1 MADAVKITLGPK
13 GRNVILEKGYGAP
26 TITNDGVTIAKEIE
40 MEDRVE
46 NMGAEIAKEVASKT
60 NDSAGDGTTTAVVL
74 TQAIVKEGM
83 RVTTL
88 GVNPLGI
95 RKGIESAT
103 QAVVEALKKIAK
115 PIKNKEEIEQVATV
129 SAESVEFGK
138 MIAHAIDKV
147 GKDGVVTVEESQ
159 SFDVESEFVEGM
171 QFDKGY
177 ISPYMITNAERME
190 AVYEDAQIL
199 ITDKKISSI
208 QEILPLLEKI
218 AGTGK
223 KDLVIISDDVDGEAL
238 TTLVVNKLRGTFN
251 ALAIKAPGY
260 GDRKKEMLQDIAI
273 LTGGKVVS
281 EEVGLK
287 LATVEVDVLGKAR
300 KIIATKDNTTIVGG
314 KGKKKEIDERIGLIR
329 KEISASDSSF
339 DKEKLQERLAKLVG
353 GVAVI
358 KVGAA
363 TETEMKYVKMKIE
376 DAVEAT
382 KAAVEEGVVAGGG
395 TALLK
400 ANAIVAKDLAD
411 GKIKMPK
418 ELTREYEVGFDIL
431 LRAIEEPL
439 RQIVTNAGKHEGAVI
454 ANDIKKEIAKN
465 SSSNIGY
472 DANADVII
480 PDMLKA
486 GIIDPVKVTRTALQ
500 NAASAAAV
508 LLTTEV
514 AISEIPK
521 EKPAMSAMQGGMGW
535 ITRIKPPSRG
545 CLMVEYYVFIINLR
559 KIISTCI
566 CQLLL
571 LLV

>member
-1 MADAVKITLGPK
+1 MAKQIIFREKAKEGLKRGIDAVADAVKITLGPK
-13 GRNVILEKGYGAP
+13 GRNVILDKGYGAP

-40 MEDRVE
+40 MEDKVE
-46 NMGAEIAKEVASKT
+46 NMGAEIVKEVASKT
-60 NDSAGDGTTTAVVL
+60 NDLAGDGTTTAVVL

-95 RKGIESAT
+95 RRGIESAT
-103 QAVVEALKKIAK
+103 QSVVDALKKIAK

-129 SAESVEFGK
+129 SAESAEFGK
-138 MIAHAIDKV
+138 MIAYAIDKV

-159 SFDVESEFVEGM
+159 SFNVESEFVEGM

-177 ISPYMITNAERME
+177 VSPYMITNAERME

-218 AGTGK
+218 AATGK

-287 LATVEVDVLGKAR
+287 LATADVDVLGKAR

-314 KGKKKEIDERIGLIR
+314 KGKKKEIDERINLIR
-329 KEISASDSSF
+329 KEISASDSNF

-382 KAAVEEGVVAGGG
+382 KAAVEEGIVAGGG

-418 ELTREYEVGFDIL
+418 DLTKEYEVGFEIL

-465 SSSNIGY
+465 SASNIGY

-521 EKPAMSAMQGGMGW
+521 EKSAMPPMQGGMG
-535 ITRIKPPSRG
+535 G
-545 CLMVEYYVFIINLR
+545 MDY
-559 KIISTCI
+559 
-566 CQLLL
+566 
-571 LLV
+571 

>member
-1 MADAVKITLGPK
+1 MAKQIIFREKAKEGLKRGIDAVADAVKITLGPK

-273 LTGGKVVS
+273 
-281 EEVGLK
+281 
-287 LATVEVDVLGKAR
+287 
-300 KIIATKDNTTIVGG
+300 
-314 KGKKKEIDERIGLIR
+314 
-329 KEISASDSSF
+329 
-339 DKEKLQERLAKLVG
+339 
-353 GVAVI
+353 
-358 KVGAA
+358 
-363 TETEMKYVKMKIE
+363 
-376 DAVEAT
+376 
-382 KAAVEEGVVAGGG
+382 
-395 TALLK
+395 
-400 ANAIVAKDLAD
+400 
-411 GKIKMPK
+411 
-418 ELTREYEVGFDIL
+418 
-431 LRAIEEPL
+431 
-439 RQIVTNAGKHEGAVI
+439 
-454 ANDIKKEIAKN
+454 
-465 SSSNIGY
+465 
-472 DANADVII
+472 
-480 PDMLKA
+480 
-486 GIIDPVKVTRTALQ
+486 
-500 NAASAAAV
+500 
-508 LLTTEV
+508 
-514 AISEIPK
+514 
-521 EKPAMSAMQGGMGW
+521 
-535 ITRIKPPSRG
+535 
-545 CLMVEYYVFIINLR
+545 
-559 KIISTCI
+559 
-566 CQLLL
+566 
-571 LLV
+571 

>member
-1 MADAVKITLGPK
+1 MAKQIIFREKAKEGLKRGIDAVADAVKITLGPK

-329 KEISASDSSF
+329 KEISASDSNF

-521 EKPAMSAMQGGMGW
+521 EKPAMPAMQGGMG
-535 ITRIKPPSRG
+535 G
-545 CLMVEYYVFIINLR
+545 MDY
-559 KIISTCI
+559 
-566 CQLLL
+566 
-571 LLV
+571 

>member
-1 MADAVKITLGPK
+1 MVKQIIFREKAKEGLKRGIDAVADAVKITLGPK

-26 TITNDGVTIAKEIE
+26 TITNDGVTIAKEVE
-40 MEDRVE
+40 LEDKIE
-46 NMGAEIAKEVASKT
+46 NMGAEIVKEVASKT
-60 NDSAGDGTTTAVVL
+60 NDLAGDGTTTAVVL

-95 RKGIESAT
+95 RRGIESAT
-103 QAVVEALKKIAK
+103 QSVVDALKKIAK

-129 SAESVEFGK
+129 SAESAEFGK
-138 MIAHAIDKV
+138 MIAYAIDKV

-159 SFDVESEFVEGM
+159 SFNVESEFVEGM

-177 ISPYMITNAERME
+177 VSPYMITNTERME

-218 AGTGK
+218 ATTGK
-223 KDLVIISDDVDGEAL
+223 KDLVIISDDMDGEAL

-260 GDRKKEMLQDIAI
+260 GDRKKEMLQDIAV

-287 LATVEVDVLGKAR
+287 LATADIGVLGKAR

-314 KGKKKEIDERIGLIR
+314 KGKKKDIDERIALIR
-329 KEISASDSSF
+329 KEISASDSNF

-382 KAAVEEGVVAGGG
+382 KAAVEEGIVAGGG

-400 ANAIVAKDLAD
+400 ANAIVAKDFAD

-418 ELTREYEVGFDIL
+418 DLIKEYEVGFEIL

-454 ANDIKKEIAKN
+454 ANDIKKEISKN
-465 SSSNIGY
+465 SASNAGY

-480 PDMLKA
+480 SDMLKA

-521 EKPAMSAMQGGMGW
+521 EKPAMPPMPGGMG
-535 ITRIKPPSRG
+535 G
-545 CLMVEYYVFIINLR
+545 MDY
-559 KIISTCI
+559 
-566 CQLLL
+566 
-571 LLV
+571 

>member
-1 MADAVKITLGPK
+1 MAKQIIFREKAKEGLKRGIDAVADAVKITLGPK

-329 KEISASDSSF
+329 KEISASDSNF

-465 SSSNIGY
+465 SASNIGY

-521 EKPAMSAMQGGMGW
+521 EKPAMPPMPGGMD
-535 ITRIKPPSRG
+535 
-545 CLMVEYYVFIINLR
+545 Y
-559 KIISTCI
+559 
-566 CQLLL
+566 
-571 LLV
+571 

>member
-1 MADAVKITLGPK
+1 MAKQIIFREKAKEGLKRGIDAVADAVKITLGPK

-177 ISPYMITNAERME
+177 VSPYMITNAERME

-329 KEISASDSSF
+329 KEISASDSNF

-382 KAAVEEGVVAGGG
+382 KAAVEEGIVAGGG

-465 SSSNIGY
+465 SASNIGY

-514 AISEIPK
+514 
-521 EKPAMSAMQGGMGW
+521 
-535 ITRIKPPSRG
+535 
-545 CLMVEYYVFIINLR
+545 
-559 KIISTCI
+559 
-566 CQLLL
+566 
-571 LLV
+571 

>member
-1 MADAVKITLGPK
+1 MAKQIIFKEKAKEGLKRGIDAVAEAVKITLGPK
-13 GRNVILEKGYGAP
+13 GRNAILEKGYGAP
-26 TITNDGVTIAKEIE
+26 TITNDGVSIAKEIE
-40 MEDRVE
+40 MEDKVE
-46 NMGAEIAKEVASKT
+46 NMGAEIVKEVASKT
-60 NDSAGDGTTTAVVL
+60 NDLAGDGTTTAVVL

-95 RKGIESAT
+95 RRGIESAS
-103 QAVVEALKKIAK
+103 QAVVDALKKISK
-115 PIKNKEEIEQVATV
+115 PVKNKEEIEQVATV
-129 SAESVEFGK
+129 SAESAEFGK
-138 MIAHAIDKV
+138 MIAYAIDKV

-159 SFDVESEFVEGM
+159 SFNVESEFVEGM

-177 ISPYMITNAERME
+177 VSPYMITNAERME

-208 QEILPLLEKI
+208 QEVLPLLEKI

-223 KDLVIISDDVDGEAL
+223 KDLVIIADDVDGEAL
-238 TTLVVNKLRGTFN
+238 TTFVVNKLRGTFN
-251 ALAIKAPGY
+251 ILAIKAPGY
-260 GDRKKEMLQDIAI
+260 GDRKKEMLNDIAV

-287 LATVEVDVLGKAR
+287 LSTVEIDVLGKAR
-300 KIIATKDNTTIVGG
+300 KVISIKDNTTIVGG
-314 KGKKKEIDERIGLIR
+314 KGKKKDIDERISLIR
-329 KEISASDSSF
+329 KEMSASDSNF
-339 DKEKLQERLAKLVG
+339 DKEKFQERLAKMVG

-382 KAAVEEGVVAGGG
+382 KAAIEEGLVAGGG

-418 ELTREYEVGFDIL
+418 EFSKEYEVGFEIL

-439 RQIVTNAGKHEGAVI
+439 RQIVANAGKHEGAVI
-454 ANDIKKEIAKN
+454 ANDIKKEISKN
-465 SSSNIGY
+465 SASNVGY
-472 DANADVII
+472 DANTDTII

-514 AISEIPK
+514 AITEIPK
-521 EKPAMSAMQGGMGW
+521 EKSAMPPMPGGMG
-535 ITRIKPPSRG
+535 G
-545 CLMVEYYVFIINLR
+545 MDY
-559 KIISTCI
+559 
-566 CQLLL
+566 
-571 LLV
+571 

>member
-1 MADAVKITLGPK
+1 MAKQIIFREKAKESLKNGIDAVADAVKITLGPK
-13 GRNVILEKGYGAP
+13 GRNVVLDKGYGAP
-26 TITNDGVTIAKEIE
+26 TITNDGVSIAKEIE
-40 MEDRVE
+40 LEDKVE
-46 NMGAEIAKEVASKT
+46 NMGAEIVKEVANKT
-60 NDSAGDGTTTAVVL
+60 NDGAGDGTTTAVVL

-95 RKGIESAT
+95 RRGIEAAT
-103 QAVVEALKKIAK
+103 NSVVEALKKIAK
-115 PIKNKEEIEQVATV
+115 PIKNKEEVEQVATV
-129 SAESVEFGK
+129 SAESQEFGK

-159 SFDVESEFVEGM
+159 SFNVESEFVEGM

-177 ISPYMITNAERME
+177 VSPYMITNAERME

-208 QEILPLLEKI
+208 QEILPLLEKV
-218 AGTGK
+218 ASSGK
-223 KDLVIISDDVDGEAL
+223 KELVIIADEVEGEAL

-251 ALAIKAPGY
+251 TLAIKAPGY

-273 LTGGKVVS
+273 LTGGKVIS

-287 LATVEVDVLGKAR
+287 LASADIDSLGKAR
-300 KIIATKDNTTIVGG
+300 KFIATKDNTTIVGG
-314 KGKKKEIDERIGLIR
+314 KGKKKDIDERISQIK
-329 KEISASDSSF
+329 KEIAASDSDF

-382 KAAVEEGVVAGGG
+382 KAAVEEGIVAGGG
-395 TALLK
+395 TALIK
-400 ANAIVAKDLAD
+400 ANAVVAKDLAD
-411 GKIKMPK
+411 GKIKIPK
-418 ELTREYEVGFDIL
+418 EFSKEYEVGFEIL

-454 ANDIKKEIAKN
+454 ANDIKKEITKN
-465 SSSNIGY
+465 GSSNVGY

-508 LLTTEV
+508 LLTTEAAV
-514 AISEIPK
+514 AELPK
-521 EKPAMSAMQGGMGW
+521 EKPAAPQMPGGMG
-535 ITRIKPPSRG
+535 
-545 CLMVEYYVFIINLR
+545 MDY
-559 KIISTCI
+559 
-566 CQLLL
+566 
-571 LLV
+571 

>member
-1 MADAVKITLGPK
+1 MAKQIIFREKAKEGLKRGIDAVADAVKITLGPK

-177 ISPYMITNAERME
+177 VSPYMITNAERME

-382 KAAVEEGVVAGGG
+382 KAAVEEGIVAGGG

-521 EKPAMSAMQGGMGW
+521 EKPAMPAMPGGMD
-535 ITRIKPPSRG
+535 
-545 CLMVEYYVFIINLR
+545 Y
-559 KIISTCI
+559 
-566 CQLLL
+566 
-571 LLV
+571 